1 MINFNNVTF
10 IKSCPTRKEKPQV
23 VKSEVLIVGKSNV
36 GKSSLINAMTNKKKM
51 AFTSSKP
58 GHTRLL
64 NYYDIDNQFYIVD
77 APGYGYAKGG
87 LDLDRLFAEM
97 MESYFDNN
105 KELKLVLIL
114 LDARRELSADDQEI
128 IDFVKESKV
137 SYFIVITKYDKV
149 NQKEKAALNKRLA
162 AEGFNKE
169 QVFYTSSLNN
179 DGLSLLKKEIEKAI
193 QFSKIRKS
201 GEEEE

>member
-10 IKSCPTRKEKPQV
+10 VKSCPTRKEKPQV
-23 VKSEVLIVGKSNV
+23 SKSEVLIVGKSNV
-36 GKSSLINAMTNKKKM
+36 GKSSLINALTNKKKM

-64 NYYDIDNQFYIVD
+64 NYYDIDNGFYIVD

-105 KELKLVLIL
+105 NELKLVLIL
-114 LDARRELSADDQEI
+114 LDARRELSVDDQEI
-128 IDFVKESKV
+128 ISFVKENNVK
-137 SYFIVITKYDKV
+137 FLIVITKYDKV
-149 NQKEKAALNKRLA
+149 NQKEKAALNKRLNN
-162 AEGFNKE
+162 EGFSKE

-179 DGLSLLKKEIEKAI
+179 NGLSILKKEIEKSI
-193 QFSKIRKS
+193 
-201 GEEEE
+201 

>member
-10 IKSCPTRKEKPQV
+10 VKSCPTRKEKPQV
-23 VKSEVLIVGKSNV
+23 SKSEVLIVGKSNV
-36 GKSSLINAMTNKKKM
+36 GKSSLINALCNKKKM

-64 NYYDIDNQFYIVD
+64 NYYDIDNAFYIVD

-87 LDLDRLFAEM
+87 LDLDRLFADM

-105 KELKLVLIL
+105 NELKLVLIL
-114 LDARRELSADDQEI
+114 LDARRELSVDDQEI
-128 IDFVKESKV
+128 IDFVKESNV
-137 SYFIVITKYDKV
+137 SYFIVVTKYDKV

-162 AEGFNKE
+162 NEGFSKE
-169 QVFYTSSLNN
+169 QIFFTSSLNN
-179 DGLSLLKKEIEKAI
+179 DGLNLLKKGIEKAL
-193 QFSKIRKS
+193 
-201 GEEEE
+201 

>member
-10 IKSCPTRKEKPQV
+10 VKSCPTRKEKPQV
-23 VKSEVLIVGKSNV
+23 QKSEVLIVGKSNV
-36 GKSSLINAMTNKKKM
+36 GKSSLINALCNKKKM

-64 NYYDIDNQFYIVD
+64 NYYDIDGAFYMVD

-87 LDLDRLFAEM
+87 LDLDRLFANM

-105 KELKLVLIL
+105 NELKLVLIL
-114 LDARRELSADDQEI
+114 LDARRELSVDDQEI
-128 IDFVKESKV
+128 IDFVKQSDV
-137 SYFIVITKYDKV
+137 SYFIVVTKYDKV

-162 AEGFNKE
+162 AEGFDKE
-169 QVFYTSSLNN
+169 QIFYTSSLNN
-179 DGLSLLKKEIEKAI
+179 DGLNLLKKGIEKAL
-193 QFSKIRKS
+193 
-201 GEEEE
+201 